1 MRQIPF
7 SRFLFSRQFLFKNN
21 LNTSVNIDI
30 NRYLS
35 ERVINRCYSVN
46 SEKQNVV
53 KNISETEKNFSEKI
67 ITNINNQIINNT
79 HGRLFAVVSING
91 QQYKVTNEDIL
102 VIRYPWGP
110 TAGDKIRLEKVL
122 LVGSSDFTLIG
133 RPLLP
138 MDQVCVLATIIENTF
153 THAYPLFLF
162 RKRKNR
168 MKLNFK
174 KDQLTYLRI
183 TDIILTQKVNENTD
197 TDGFKNRIF

>member
-35 ERVINRCYSVN
+35 ERVIN
-46 SEKQNVV
+46 
-53 KNISETEKNFSEKI
+53 
-67 ITNINNQIINNT
+67 
-79 HGRLFAVVSING
+79 RLFAVVSING

-133 RPLLP
+133 RPLLL